1 MEKESKKYRQIHN
14 LIHKMISEGVLKP
27 GDRIPSLRSMSS
39 DLGVSVNTVREAY
52 WELESRQ
59 IIEAMPQ
66 SGYFVRSEL
75 PRIKAVSSDEFSL
88 DPCEVSLC
96 RVYASFQEQGLP
108 ASGMNLG
115 ISMLDESLR
124 PRRKITRHFQEIL
137 RNQNQDTFNYS
148 MAPGLTELR
157 EQIARYAL
165 QGGAEVSPRDIV
177 ITAGCNEAVFLA
189 LRSICVPGDIV
200 AIESPVYFNFLQLL
214 KELGIKIIEIPSD
227 PVHGMSIDAL
237 RFAFDRY
244 NIRAVF
250 SIPNFSNPVGSTMP
264 DAHKEALVELIHQ
277 RQSFLIEDDIYAD
290 LHSQKHRPRSCKSWD
305 REGRVLLCSSFSKTM
320 EPGLRIG
327 WVICGQH
334 LSSIIKLK
342 TLINIGTSTPNQM
355 AVAGFL
361 KEGGYDRHLRK
372 SQRYYCE

>member
-200 AIESPVYFNFLQLL
+200 AIESPVYFNFC
-214 KELGIKIIEIPSD
+214 SC
-227 PVHGMSIDAL
+227 L
-237 RFAFDRY
+237 R
-244 NIRAVF
+244 
-250 SIPNFSNPVGSTMP
+250 
-264 DAHKEALVELIHQ
+264 
-277 RQSFLIEDDIYAD
+277 
-290 LHSQKHRPRSCKSWD
+290 SWVS
-305 REGRVLLCSSFSKTM
+305 R
-320 EPGLRIG
+320 
-327 WVICGQH
+327 
-334 LSSIIKLK
+334 
-342 TLINIGTSTPNQM
+342 
-355 AVAGFL
+355 
-361 KEGGYDRHLRK
+361 
-372 SQRYYCE
+372 